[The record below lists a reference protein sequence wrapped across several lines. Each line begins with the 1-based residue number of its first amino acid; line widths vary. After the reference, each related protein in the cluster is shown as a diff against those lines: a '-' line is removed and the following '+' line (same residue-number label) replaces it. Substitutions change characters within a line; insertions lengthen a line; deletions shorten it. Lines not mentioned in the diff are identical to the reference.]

1 MVFPLKNCGISF
13 IQEFS
18 DCEISFTIVI
28 FVTAKLNRCS
38 LKKKYL
44 RIFQIPFVTD
54 TREIFER
61 QFEMSAALY
70 LAERKSKNW
79 ATFYHE
85 VLVTSL
91 SSIFLLMNIMKNK
104 SRSCCTL
111 IFYVQLLQR
120 KICRVW
126 NFITVDERWPNIV
139 GGGNSHGN
147 ILEWFTY
154 KNYAVR

>member
-126 NFITVDERWPNIV
+126 NFITVDER
-139 GGGNSHGN
+139 
-147 ILEWFTY
+147 
-154 KNYAVR
+154 